1 MEEQY
6 LQAGFEIKLACDAL
20 SRRILRWHWEKTPR
34 PNTLKELLRYVE
46 RRTQEAP
53 DYYANSAVLQD
64 KTNLTWQQ
72 LDTTFCMR
80 VMLDSEA
87 GVAKPKQLLDYAL
100 QAGAA
105 RHACNGLRIARNAAA
120 HATDKAGVAK
130 AIATFDETLDDLER
144 AYGLTLFAAE
154 ELAEY
159 DALVTRATEMC
170 KPARSGA
177 KAGAAKAGAA
187 KAGAAKAGAAKSNR
201 STATTGG
208 AKGKAAAGGAS
219 AAKKP
224 ASQSKPSG
232 KATAAGARNASN
244 HGTKKQA
251 VAGGARKNTPQP
263 KAGHGREKGFALL
276 AIVVFLAAFLL
287 QMTRM

>member
-1 MEEQY
+1 M
-6 LQAGFEIKLACDAL
+6 
-20 SRRILRWHWEKTPR
+20 RWHWEKTPR

-170 KPARSGA
+170 KPARNGA
-177 KAGAAKAGAA
+177 KASAAKAGAA
-187 KAGAAKAGAAKSNR
+187 KPKSAAKSNR
-201 STATTGG
+201 STAAAGG
-208 AKGKAAAGGAS
+208 AKGKAAAGGAGAANAGVTKS
-219 AAKKP
+219 KVAAGGARTAKKP
-224 ASQSKPSG
+224 ASQSKQSG
-232 KATAAGARNASN
+232 KAANTSARNAGN

-251 VAGGARKNTPQP
+251 SAGGARNNTPQP
-263 KAGHGREKGFALL
+263 KAGRGREKGFALL